1 MQSISSHKNNLACHT
16 LKQMAEACNLI
27 LEWNKEVNSTNDYLV
42 SPNGVQ
48 KMAASCMLM
57 ESIGEGVKKL
67 DRLIPNFLVDNAPN
81 VPWNSVMGLRNHIA
95 HGYFN
100 LDAEIIY
107 DVAINEIPLL
117 RDVFL
122 DLISILESDLGL

>member
-1 MQSISSHKNNLACHT
+1 
-16 LKQMAEACNLI
+16 MAEACNYI
-27 LEWNKEVNSTNDYLV
+27 LEWNKEVNSANDYLI

-67 DRLIPNFLVDNAPN
+67 DRLIPNFLFDNAPN

-100 LDAEIIY
+100 LDSEIIY
-107 DVAINEIPLL
+107 DIAINEIPLL

-122 DLISILESDLGL
+122 ELIPILEP

>member
-1 MQSISSHKNNLACHT
+1 MQSTSSHKKDLACHT
-16 LKQMAEACNLI
+16 LRQMAEACNYI
-27 LEWNKEVNSTNDYLV
+27 LEWNKEVNSANDYLI

-67 DRLIPNFLVDNAPN
+67 DRLIPNFLFDNAPN

-100 LDAEIIY
+100 LDSEIIY
-107 DVAINEIPLL
+107 DIAINEIPLL

-122 DLISILESDLGL
+122 ELIPILEP

>member
-1 MQSISSHKNNLACHT
+1 MSSHNKAIACHS
-16 LKQMAEACNLI
+16 LRQMANACNLI
-27 LEWNKEVNSTNDYLV
+27 WEWNQAVNSANDYLV

-48 KMAASCMLM
+48 TMAASCMLM

-67 DRLIPNFLVDNAPN
+67 DRIIPNFLVDNAPN

-100 LDAEIIY
+100 LDSEIIY
-107 DVAINEIPLL
+107 DIAIHEIPLL
-117 RDVFL
+117 RETFL
-122 DLISILESDLGL
+122 NLIPILEGDLGQYPH